1 MGALEPGVVVAGY
14 RIGSLLGRGG
24 MGVVYRARDHDLERD
39 VALKVIAPELVEDAH
54 VRTRFLREARAAA
67 AIEHPHVI
75 PVHAAGEQDGVAFL
89 AMRLVNGDDL
99 RTLVRREGAVS
110 PARACELIEQAAA
123 ALDAI
128 HEAGFVHRDVKPG
141 NLLVDRSG
149 HLYLT
154 DFGLVKHVLTS
165 DGASRTGGWV
175 GTVDFMAPEQIRG
188 GRVDARADVYSLG
201 GVLHY
206 LLTARVPFER
216 EGEEAKLW
224 AQLAAEPPRPS
235 TANPGLPRTF
245 DAVIARAL
253 AKDPDER
260 YPSAGDLA
268 RAARA
273 AESGTA
279 PTLPERTVAR
289 GAAAPGASPSE
300 PGLVEEV
307 RTVTSGRRS
316 RRPRRR
322 LWGALAGVLLI
333 GAGAG
338 AAALAWPER
347 EAPRKPSTSGAPAAA
362 QPAVAETVEGVVPRP
377 TGLAYASGVVWVSGI
392 RNSRLTRIDAASGR
406 KLASTRPVG
415 QGPSSL
421 VGYRNSVW
429 VAARRSR
436 EVVRVN
442 ALTGRVDRRIRLA
455 SIPQKL
461 AVGRLGVWIAVHR
474 AGGSDLLRYD
484 HRGDLQY
491 TIWFQRRISAMAVT
505 DKAVYIDE
513 DSTSRLLRL
522 DPKTR
527 EVYLETTIPGTTFGL
542 YAGGGYLWAVLRS
555 DDSIA
560 RVDTEDGSVVP
571 TAAGRSPTQVVVA
584 DERVFVASR
593 NDHTVQ
599 VLDLEGRPAQDPLAV
614 DFNPY
619 ALATDGRSVWVTGL
633 ANDTVTRIALP

>member
-14 RIGSLLGRGG
+14 RIGALLGRGG

-75 PVHAAGEQDGVAFL
+75 PVHAGGEQDGVAFL

-99 RTLVRREGAVS
+99 RTLVRREGALPV
-110 PARACELIEQAAA
+110 ARACGLIEQAAG

-141 NLLVDRSG
+141 NLLVDRSD

-154 DFGLVKHVLTS
+154 DFGLVKHLLTS

-188 GRVDARADVYSLG
+188 GHVDARADVYSLG
-201 GVLHY
+201 CVLHY
-206 LLTARVPFER
+206 LLTGHVPFER
-216 EGEEAKLW
+216 DGEEAKLW

-235 TANPGLPRTF
+235 TLHSGLSRTF
-245 DAVIARAL
+245 DAVVARAL

-273 AESGTA
+273 AETGTA

-307 RTVTSGRRS
+307 RTVTSKPNRRA
-316 RRPRRR
+316 RRR
-322 LWGALAGVLLI
+322 RALAAVAGVLVV
-333 GAGAG
+333 GAGIG

-347 EAPRKPSTSGAPAAA
+347 EVERTPSRPGAATAAL
-362 QPAVAETVEGVVPRP
+362 PSVAETVQDVGDRP
-377 TGLAYASGVVWVSGI
+377 TGLAYASGTVWVSSI
-392 RNSRLTRIDAASGR
+392 RDRRLTRIDAATGR
-406 KLASTRPVG
+406 KRAPTRPVG
-415 QGPSSL
+415 NGPSTL
-421 VGYRNSVW
+421 VAYRSSVW
-429 VAARRSR
+429 AAARRSQ

-442 ALTGRVDRRIRLA
+442 GRTGRVDRRIALG

-461 AVGRLGVWIAVHR
+461 AVGRSGVWVAVHS

-484 HRGDLQY
+484 SRGRLKY
-491 TIWFQRRISAMAVT
+491 KIWFHRRISALAVT
-505 DKAVYIDE
+505 DGSVWIDE
-513 DSTSRLLRL
+513 GGTGRVLRV
-522 DPKTR
+522 DPVTR
-527 EVYLETTIPGTTFGL
+527 KVYLWATITGTTYGL
-542 YAGGGYLWAVLRS
+542 FVGGGYLWAVLRS
-555 DDSIA
+555 EDALA
-560 RVDTEDGSVVP
+560 RISLEDGSVVP
-571 TAAGRSPTQVVVA
+571 TAAGRGPTQVAVA
-584 DERVFVASR
+584 GERVFVASR
-593 NDHTVQ
+593 YDHTVP
-599 VLDLEGRPAQDPLAV
+599 VLDLDGRPAQDPLSV